1 MQDSPR
7 VLEWIEANQKR
18 VLSRAWS
25 QQTFFKQL
33 AMVRAYDQQQRSQ
46 VMRYS
51 APVSNHYEI
60 GRSDKLRLR
69 AVSYSM
75 FPNHDGSI
83 IRPYSCRNVSDDF
96 SSKGWIYFK
105 HDKTKPP
112 VARVM
117 EAEQHENGI
126 DIVARW
132 EKSQRAR
139 DLKTILRER
148 QLSGHPN
155 CASAGLKIAR
165 NGQRMERVC
174 GDTLAN
180 VIDDWTLQEVSLVRR
195 GADDSALVTLE

>member
-7 VLEWIEANQKR
+7 VLEWIEVNHKH
-18 VLSRAWS
+18 VLNRTWT
-25 QQTFFKQL
+25 QETFFKQL
-33 AMVRAYDQQQRSQ
+33 AMARAYDQQKRLQQ
-46 VMRYS
+46 MRYS
-51 APVSNHYEI
+51 NPVSNHYEI

-69 AVSYSM
+69 ALSFSVM
-75 FPNHDGSI
+75 PNHDGSI
-83 IRPYSCRNVSDDF
+83 IRPYSCRNVSDTF
-96 SSKGWIYFK
+96 SSKGWIYFDHQK
-105 HDKTKPP
+105 HKPP

-117 EAEQHENGI
+117 EATQDDFGI

-174 GDTLAN
+174 GDSLVN